1 MNRHQAE
8 GTPAVLVTGG
18 AQRIGAAIVRQF
30 HAHGFNVIIHCRH
43 SIQAAED
50 LAADLQTQRPA
61 SACVIQADL
70 AAAGSQQVSD
80 DGKHDQVISALAERA
95 LNGFGRLDV
104 LINNASSFY
113 PTPIGQITP
122 AHWLD
127 LMASNARAPLF
138 LSQALAGELQRRRG
152 SIVNLTDMNADRGMA
167 GFSAYTMA
175 KGALQ
180 VMTRSLARELAP
192 AVRVNAVSPGAIMWP
207 DHASDPVTHAAEQA
221 RILESIPLGHLGDP
235 LDIARTVFFLAWEAS
250 YVTGQVVRV
259 DGGRSLG

>member
-1 MNRHQAE
+1 MSEQR
-8 GTPAVLVTGG
+8 PAVLVTGG
-18 AQRIGAAIVRQF
+18 AQRIGAEIVRQF
-30 HAHGFNVIIHCRH
+30 HAQGFNVVIHCRH
-43 SIQAAED
+43 SVQAAET
-50 LAADLQTQRPA
+50 LAADLQAQRA
-61 SACVIQADL
+61 DSACVIRADL
-70 AAAGSQQVSD
+70 ATVTTSDNAGGNTDRD
-80 DGKHDQVISALAERA
+80 DVINGLAERA
-95 LNGFGRLDV
+95 LSCFGRLDV

-113 PTPIGQITP
+113 PTPVGQIKP
-122 AHWLD
+122 SQWLD

-138 LSQALAGELQRRRG
+138 LSQALAGELRQRRG

-192 AVRVNAVSPGAIMWP
+192 EVRVNAVSPGAIIWP
-207 DHASDPVTHAAEQA
+207 DHASDPVEHAAQQA
-221 RILESIPLGHLGDP
+221 RILESIPLGHLGEP
-235 LDIARTVFFLAWEAS
+235 ADIARAVFFLGWEAG